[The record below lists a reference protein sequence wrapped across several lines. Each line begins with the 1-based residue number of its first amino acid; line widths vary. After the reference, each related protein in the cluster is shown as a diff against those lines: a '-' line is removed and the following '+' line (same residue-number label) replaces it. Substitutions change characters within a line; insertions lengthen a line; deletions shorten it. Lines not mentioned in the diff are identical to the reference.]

1 MQLIQKETDRRAS
14 GEAEGKYFTAG
25 KHKKT
30 HKWFQHYE

>member
-30 HKWFQHYE
+30 HK